1 MEERFF
7 HKCFLNILLV
17 TNQLPVFYI
26 KGTMVE
32 NGLIIKNCVL
42 SKITNRFKEIVGLFK
57 ILPRR
62 KIFRQVVPEKFQ
74 WNALFP

>member
-1 MEERFF
+1 
-7 HKCFLNILLV
+7 
-17 TNQLPVFYI
+17 
-26 KGTMVE
+26 MVE

-62 KIFRQVVPEKFQ
+62 KIFRQIVPEKFQ
-74 WNALFP
+74 WNAFFHSYSFTKTPGEAQFAKITLHQEIKTFC